1 MALKATRTDEP
12 AWGQTVQSEGEPK
25 RVEENQETVDPNKSK
40 EESGSRKKGR
50 RRQMKTGMLPGL
62 AMVTQ
67 QGQQWGYSGE

>member
-40 EESGSRKKGR
+40 
-50 RRQMKTGMLPGL
+50 TGMPPGL